1 MSTPSEHIQR
11 IIGKPSFGDLH
22 ETGQPVFEASL
33 SRVLRHAGNEFVIIS
48 ADRRENTPAENVAAR
63 VALKS
68 GLRQLNYG
76 FVPIDGVGQEANP
89 EGVVEPVVEKAYL
102 VPNKRSDR
110 GEPSASF
117 LNDMLAL
124 AARFNQWGICRWK
137 GNGTGS
143 HFGGSG
149 DLLTSDGALDTNF
162 SCLHVGTSVFF
173 SKLQQGRTRTRSSS
187 FHLESV
193 RKAPRASGLMEQ
205 QARSLRGELY
215 SSIGAPAA
223 GPADIDSI

>member
-11 IIGKPSFGDLH
+11 IIGQPSY
-22 ETGQPVFEASL
+22 ETVGQPVFEASL

-63 VALKS
+63 VALKA

-76 FVPIDGVGQEANP
+76 FVPIDGVGQETNP
-89 EGVVEPVVEKAYL
+89 EGVIEPVVEKAYL
-102 VPNKRSDR
+102 VPNKRSDS

-215 SSIGAPAA
+215 SFIGAPASS
-223 GPADIDSI
+223 PVDIDSI

>member
-1 MSTPSEHIQR
+1 
-11 IIGKPSFGDLH
+11 
-22 ETGQPVFEASL
+22 VFEASL

-63 VALKS
+63 VALKA

-76 FVPIDGVGQEANP
+76 FIPIDGVGQEANP

-102 VPNKRSDR
+102 VPNN

-149 DLLTSDGALDTNF
+149 ALLTSDGALDANF

-205 QARSLRGELY
+205 KARSLRGELY
-215 SSIGAPAA
+215 SSIGAPAPA
-223 GPADIDSI
+223 TADIDSI